1 MTDLSDAEL
10 IKPPRSQWRD
20 VWDQFKSH
28 KGAMA
33 GAFVFITIV
42 AVVFLGPFFWTIEAT
57 HIDIR
62 ARNQGPSW
70 AHPFGTDQLGRDTF
84 ARMMAGGANLDLGGI
99 GGDGPVIG
107 LGNICWRLGGFFP
120 LFGWPFDAS
129 DGSIFGA
136 ADFAIAVGDDAVV
149 P

>member
-42 AVVFLGPFFWTIEAT
+42 AVVFLGPFF
-57 HIDIR
+57 
-62 ARNQGPSW
+62 GPLRRRISIS
-70 AHPFGTDQLGRDTF
+70 A
-84 ARMMAGGANLDLGGI
+84 
-99 GGDGPVIG
+99 PVIRDPVG
-107 LGNICWRLGGFFP
+107 HTP
-120 LFGWPFDAS
+120 LAPISWGVIHLP
-129 DGSIFGA
+129 
-136 ADFAIAVGDDAVV
+136 V
-149 P
+149 

>member
-70 AHPFGTDQLGRDTF
+70 AHPL
-84 ARMMAGGANLDLGGI
+84 APISWGAIPL
-99 GGDGPVIG
+99 PV
-107 LGNICWRLGGFFP
+107 
-120 LFGWPFDAS
+120 
-129 DGSIFGA
+129 
-136 ADFAIAVGDDAVV
+136 
-149 P
+149 